1 MRTEERLAAVAE
13 ATAVRLSGRVAE
25 VRGLA
30 VHAEGLAVAVGTTV
44 TLERGGGRTPVPAE
58 AVGFEAGRVVLLP
71 LAAAEGL
78 RRGDRVRADAP
89 ASSATI
95 DVGACLMGRV
105 INALGRPVDGRG
117 PLGNCV
123 PRPLDA
129 PPPAA
134 CDRGLID
141 RPMATGVRA
150 IDGLTPMGRGQRMG
164 VFAPPGVGK
173 STLLGACARGC
184 AADVV
189 VVGLVGERGREV
201 NEFVERTL
209 GPAGLKRCVVVVATG
224 DEPAP
229 MRIRAARAATAVAEH
244 FRDTGAHV
252 LLLMDSVTRFAQAQR
267 EVGLAAGEPPATR
280 GFPPS
285 VFAALPRLLERAG
298 PGGAAGGSI
307 TALYAVL
314 VDGDDLAADP
324 VSEACRGVLDGH
336 LVLDRGLAERGHFP
350 AIDVNASISR
360 VAPHVVDPDH
370 DAARLAIL
378 RLLAAHREVED
389 LVQVG
394 AYAAGTNPDADRA
407 IAMKSSLQTFL
418 QQSLAGRSLP
428 PAFAATR
435 SQLLALA
442 AMAAEPPGVHRA

>member
-1 MRTEERLAAVAE
+1 MRTAARLAALDA
-13 ATAVRLSGRVAE
+13 AIAPRLSGRVSE

-30 VHAEGLAVAVGTTV
+30 VHVQGLCVAVGATV
-44 TLERGGGRTPVPAE
+44 HLEPGGGRDPVPAE
-58 AVGFEAGRVVLLP
+58 AVGFEGPDCVLLP
-71 LAAAEGL
+71 LAPADGL
-78 RRGDRVRADAP
+78 RRGDRARVES
-89 ASSATI
+89 ASASATL
-95 DVGACLMGRV
+95 DAGPGLLGRV
-105 INALGRPVDGRG
+105 IDALGRPLDGKG
-117 PLGNCV
+117 PLRGGI

-129 PPPAA
+129 APPDA
-134 CDRGLID
+134 CGRGLIEK
-141 RPMATGVRA
+141 PFATGVRA
-150 IDGLTPMGRGQRMG
+150 IDGLTPMGRGQRLG

-173 STLLGACARGC
+173 STLLAACARGC

-189 VVGLVGERGREV
+189 VVGLIGERGREV

-209 GPAGLKRCVVVVATG
+209 GPEGLRRSVVVVATG

-229 MRIRAARAATAVAEH
+229 MRIRAARAATAAAEH
-244 FRDTGAHV
+244 FRDAGRSV

-298 PGGAAGGSI
+298 PGPGGGGSI

-314 VDGDDLAADP
+314 VEGEDASADP
-324 VSEACRGVLDGH
+324 VADACRGVLDGH

-350 AIDVNASISR
+350 AIDCPASISR
-360 VAPHVVDPDH
+360 VAPHVIDPEH
-370 DAARLAIL
+370 DAARLEVL

-389 LVQVG
+389 LVNVG
-394 AYAAGTNPDADRA
+394 AYAAGSNPDADRA
-407 IAMKSSLQTFL
+407 LAARPALDTFL
-418 QQSLAGRSLP
+418 RQGLTGNATP

-435 SQLLALA
+435 AQLLALA
-442 AMAAEPPGVHRA
+442 AMAHAP